1 MGCSLRFLGGCREVG
16 RSAVL
21 VDDEILLDYG
31 IKPGESQDHLPS
43 YPLNG
48 VRPQSIIISHGHLD
62 HCGLVPNIMDIH
74 PQVYSTPI
82 TKNLAAFLAKDTLSI
97 AERARHVPPFYAQDI
112 HEFVRNA
119 HTIDYREEFE
129 CGKHTAQLYDA
140 GHIPGSTS
148 ILLESENGMRIL
160 YTGDVNLSDTRL
172 LNRAD
177 QQPKADILVME
188 STYYGTEHTPREDL
202 EREFVDSIRETIEQG
217 GNVVIPCF
225 AIGRTQEILL
235 VLYKHGLHPYVDGMG
250 VDVFR
255 MMIQYPEYLRDSS
268 ALQQAFDNATV
279 VRPNKRSQLLKEAS
293 VVVTTAGMLNGGPA
307 LYYINKLH
315 DDRYSKILLTGY
327 QVEGTNGYYALKHRH
342 ITIGKRVLRLGMKVE
357 QYDFSA
363 HCGDSE
369 LKEIVR
375 RFCDLG
381 GELVFVMH
389 GNNPGKFASWISE
402 HHVDAVAPENGDEF
416 RIE

>member
-21 VDDEILLDYG
+21 VDDKILLDYG
-31 IKPGESQDHLPS
+31 IKPGESQDHPPS

-48 VRPQSIIISHGHLD
+48 IRPQSIIISHGHLD
-62 HCGLVPNIMDIH
+62 HCGLVPNIMDVC

-82 TKNLAAFLAKDTLSI
+82 TKHLAAFLAKDTLSI
-97 AERARHVPPFYAQDI
+97 AERARQVPPFYAQDI
-112 HEFVRNA
+112 NEFVRHA
-119 HTIDYREEFE
+119 STIDYREAFC
-129 CGKHTAQLYDA
+129 CGRHTAQLYDA

-148 ILLESENGMRIL
+148 ILLEAENGTRVL
-160 YTGDVNLSDTRL
+160 YTGDVNLTDTRL

-177 QQPKADILVME
+177 QQPKADILIME
-188 STYYGTEHTPREDL
+188 STYYGTDHPPREEL
-202 EREFVDSIRETIEQG
+202 ERAFVDSIRETIENG
-217 GNVVIPCF
+217 GNAIVPCF
-225 AIGRTQEILL
+225 AIGRTQEILMIL
-235 VLYKHGLHPYVDGMG
+235 HKYGLHPYVDGMG

-255 MMIQYPEYLRDSS
+255 MMIQYPEYLRDHS

-293 VVVTTAGMLNGGPA
+293 VIVTTAGMLNGGPA
-307 LYYINKLH
+307 LYYIHKLH

-327 QVEGTNGYYALKHRH
+327 QVKGTNGHHALKHRH
-342 ITIGKRVLRLGMKVE
+342 ITIGKRVLRLGMQVE

-363 HCGDSE
+363 HCGDRE
-369 LKEIVR
+369 LKTIVR

-381 GELVFVMH
+381 GEIVFVMH
-389 GNNPGKFASWISE
+389 GNNPVDFASWISE
-402 HHVDAVAPENGDEF
+402 HKIDAVAPENGDEF
-416 RIE
+416 MIG

>member
-31 IKPGESQDHLPS
+31 IKPGESQDRLPS

-62 HCGLVPNIMDIH
+62 HCGLVPNIMDVH

-82 TKNLAAFLAKDTLSI
+82 TMNLAAFLAKDTLSI

-188 STYYGTEHTPREDL
+188 STYYGTDHTPRDEL
-202 EREFVDSIRETIEQG
+202 EREFVDSIRETIERG
-217 GNVVIPCF
+217 GNVIIPCF

-293 VVVTTAGMLNGGPA
+293 IVVTTAGMLNGGPA

-315 DDRYSKILLTGY
+315 DDRYSKILLT
-327 QVEGTNGYYALKHRH
+327 
-342 ITIGKRVLRLGMKVE
+342 
-357 QYDFSA
+357 
-363 HCGDSE
+363 
-369 LKEIVR
+369 
-375 RFCDLG
+375 
-381 GELVFVMH
+381 
-389 GNNPGKFASWISE
+389 
-402 HHVDAVAPENGDEF
+402 
-416 RIE
+416 

>member
-1 MGCSLRFLGGCREVG
+1 MEVG

-62 HCGLVPNIMDIH
+62 HCGLVPNIMDVH

-119 HTIDYREEFE
+119 CTIDYREEFE

-148 ILLESENGMRIL
+148 ILLESETGMRIL

-188 STYYGTEHTPREDL
+188 STYYGTDHTPREEL
-202 EREFVDSIRETIEQG
+202 EHEFVDSIRETIEQG
-217 GNVVIPCF
+217 GNVIIPCF

-255 MMIQYPEYLRDSS
+255 MM
-268 ALQQAFDNATV
+268 
-279 VRPNKRSQLLKEAS
+279 
-293 VVVTTAGMLNGGPA
+293 
-307 LYYINKLH
+307 
-315 DDRYSKILLTGY
+315 
-327 QVEGTNGYYALKHRH
+327 
-342 ITIGKRVLRLGMKVE
+342 
-357 QYDFSA
+357 
-363 HCGDSE
+363 
-369 LKEIVR
+369 
-375 RFCDLG
+375 
-381 GELVFVMH
+381 
-389 GNNPGKFASWISE
+389 
-402 HHVDAVAPENGDEF
+402 
-416 RIE
+416 

>member
-48 VRPQSIIISHGHLD
+48 VCPQSIIISHGHLD
-62 HCGLVPNIMDIH
+62 HCGLVPNIMDVH

-82 TKNLAAFLAKDTLSI
+82 TKNLTAFLAKDTLSI

-129 CGKHTAQLYDA
+129 CGRHTAQLYDA

-188 STYYGTEHTPREDL
+188 STYYGTDHTPREEL

-307 LYYINKLH
+307 LHYINKLH

-327 QVEGTNGYYALKHRH
+327 QVEGTNGYHALKHHH

-369 LKEIVR
+369 LKKIVR
-375 RFCDLG
+375 GFCDLG

-389 GNNPGKFASWISE
+389 GNNP
-402 HHVDAVAPENGDEF
+402 
-416 RIE
+416 